1 MRRLAPMPLLLLL
14 GIALPAAISGCATAS
29 SGEAERAGPELS
41 REQAL
46 ALCMESTP
54 RDLVLYPDA
63 VAACMEG
70 YGWVY
75 TGPGR
80 Y

>member
-1 MRRLAPMPLLLLL
+1 MRRLAPMLL
-14 GIALPAAISGCATAS
+14 GLALSAAVGGCAAAS
-29 SGEAERAGPELS
+29 PGRAGKAGPELS
-41 REQAL
+41 REEAL
-46 ALCMESTP
+46 ARCMESTP
-54 RDLVLYPDA
+54 VETLLYPDA

-80 Y
+80 P